1 MEAILQDLEQVQ
13 NEDVEALMAIDERF
27 HRLLYQAADNKFLA
41 EMLNHLYALG
51 LRLWHLVLDRLEDVW
66 GAVEQHRGIV
76 ELLKAGDGARAE
88 ALIRQQTPNFNRRFR
103 LCCKCQGSARQSPEP
118 ALLRS

>member
-41 EMLNHLYALG
+41 EALDRLYAPS
-51 LRLWHLVLDRLEDVW
+51 LRLWHLVLDRLSDVR
-66 GAVEQHRGIV
+66 GAIEQHRRV
-76 ELLKAGDGARAE
+76 AE
-88 ALIRQQTPNFNRRFR
+88 ALKARDGTRAETLIQQHVAGFQQEIKAV
-103 LCCKCQGSARQSPEP
+103 L
-118 ALLRS
+118 